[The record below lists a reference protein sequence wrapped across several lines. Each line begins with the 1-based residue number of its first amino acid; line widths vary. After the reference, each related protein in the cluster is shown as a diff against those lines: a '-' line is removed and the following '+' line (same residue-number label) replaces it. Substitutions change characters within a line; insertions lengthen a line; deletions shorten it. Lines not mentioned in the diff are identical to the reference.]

1 MHMNKQ
7 KIGCKPSHSML
18 VLEKLLNPEVK
29 KNVVKQVATPA
40 NMRADGLMTSGS
52 KHTRVL

>member
-40 NMRADGLMTSGS
+40 NMRADGLMNIRFE
-52 KHTRVL
+52 HMRVL